1 MPYKTCI
8 KLAQFV
14 QNKKE
19 MFILCRCET
28 GVERG
33 LENCRWQSNSGAPLR
48 CNTNKDVVGIECH
61 LPEEAYCDGS
71 AKPFRDKCYEVH
83 IANM

>member
-1 MPYKTCI
+1 MCI
-8 KLAQFV
+8 LF
-14 QNKKE
+14 
-19 MFILCRCET
+19 RCET

-33 LENCRWQSNSGAPLR
+33 LENCRWQSNVGAPLR

-83 IANM
+83 IENM